1 MLYLKEIRTQKEK
14 TQEEVARFLKIT
26 RASYANIE
34 NGRRDPDTTTLL
46 ALSDFF
52 GVTLDEIF
60 GRSTEKVQ
68 FTAEE
73 MQLIEDYRSLNRDG
87 QDEILDYMAY
97 TVGKPIYKNSPVP
110 AISKKPG

>member
-1 MLYLKEIRTQKEK
+1 MLHLKEIRTRKEK
-14 TQEEVARFLKIT
+14 TQAEIARLLKIT

-60 GRSTEKVQ
+60 GRGTEKVQ

-73 MQLIEDYRSLNRDG
+73 MQLIEDYRSLNREG
-87 QDEILDYMAY
+87 QEKIREEIYMMA
-97 TVGKPIYKNSPVP
+97 VSGIYKNSNDV
-110 AISKKPG
+110 SRMENS